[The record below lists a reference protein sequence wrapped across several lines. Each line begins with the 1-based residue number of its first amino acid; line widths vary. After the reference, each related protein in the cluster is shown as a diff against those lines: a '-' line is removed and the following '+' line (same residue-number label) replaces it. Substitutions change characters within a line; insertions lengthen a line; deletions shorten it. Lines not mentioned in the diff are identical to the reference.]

1 MNIKTLNVSLL
12 SFSIITALFP
22 LNAMATKLTIEQR
35 LELLEN
41 ELSQNKQELKA
52 TQNELGVYK
61 SRLSTLQ
68 KSITENK
75 YKSASLAEISATS
88 PVADN
93 IKNENGEQNSSAAAH
108 TINGSQQVAVIES
121 KGDKTT
127 IESVTLKD
135 ISKYI
140 KDDIG
145 FSYQG
150 YFRSGWGTGNHG
162 SPQTYAAGSLGR
174 FGNEM
179 SGWFDLTL
187 NQRVYNQDGK
197 TANAVVT
204 YDGNVGEQYNDAWF
218 GDSANEN
225 IMQFSDIYLTT
236 RGFLPFAPE
245 ADFWVGKHKLPQ
257 YEIQMLDWK
266 TLTTDVAAGVG
277 IENWALGV
285 GLFDMSLSRDDV
297 DVYSRDFSRTSQMNT
312 NSVDVRYRNIPLWD
326 DATLSLMAKYSA
338 PNKTDQ
344 QQDNE
349 NDNSYFEMK
358 DSWMLTSVLRQN
370 LQRDTFNEFTLQVA
384 NNSYASSFASFSDA
398 SNTMAHGRYYYGDHT
413 NGIAWRLISQG
424 EMYLTDNTAHQLE
437 GGWNEGGK
445 GISIADVMT
454 AGAHGVPREVTEGV
468 IDGLNYPNHEAIDF
482 YHRYKTDIQLFAEMG
497 FKCFRT
503 SIAWTRIFPQGDEQ
517 EPNEEGLQ
525 FYDDLF
531 DECLKQGMEPV
542 VTLSHFEMPYHL
554 VTKYGGW
561 RNRKLIDF
569 FIRFASTVFTRYK
582 EKVKYWMTFNE
593 INNQVNFSESLCPF
607 TNSGILY
614 SPEEDINE
622 REQIMYQ
629 AVHYELVASAL
640 AVQTGKSINPEFNI
654 GCMIAMCP
662 IYPLTCA
669 PNDMMMATKAMHR
682 RYWFTDV
689 HARGY
694 YPQHM
699 LNYFARKGFNL
710 DITPEDNA
718 ILASGCV
725 DFIGFSYYMSFTTQF
740 SPDNPQLDYVEPRDL
755 VSNPY
760 IDTSEWGWQIDPA
773 GLRYS
778 LNWFWDHFQLPLFI
792 VENGFG
798 AVDQRQADGTVN
810 DHYRIDYF
818 ASHIREMKKAVVED
832 GVDLIGYTPWGCI
845 DLVSAGTGEM
855 KKRYGMI
862 YVDKD
867 NEGKGTL
874 ERIRKA
880 SFYWYRDL
888 IANNG
893 ENI

>member
-1 MNIKTLNVSLL
+1 
-12 SFSIITALFP
+12 
-22 LNAMATKLTIEQR
+22 
-35 LELLEN
+35 
-41 ELSQNKQELKA
+41 
-52 TQNELGVYK
+52 
-61 SRLSTLQ
+61 
-68 KSITENK
+68 
-75 YKSASLAEISATS
+75 
-88 PVADN
+88 
-93 IKNENGEQNSSAAAH
+93 
-108 TINGSQQVAVIES
+108 
-121 KGDKTT
+121 
-127 IESVTLKD
+127 
-135 ISKYI
+135 
-140 KDDIG
+140 
-145 FSYQG
+145 
-150 YFRSGWGTGNHG
+150 
-162 SPQTYAAGSLGR
+162 
-174 FGNEM
+174 M
-179 SGWFDLTL
+179 SGFKKDFLW
-187 NQRVYNQDGK
+187 GG
-197 TANAVVT
+197 AV
-204 YDGNVGEQYNDAWF
+204 A
-218 GDSANEN
+218 
-225 IMQFSDIYLTT
+225 
-236 RGFLPFAPE
+236 
-245 ADFWVGKHKLPQ
+245 
-257 YEIQMLDWK
+257 
-266 TLTTDVAAGVG
+266 
-277 IENWALGV
+277 
-285 GLFDMSLSRDDV
+285 
-297 DVYSRDFSRTSQMNT
+297 
-312 NSVDVRYRNIPLWD
+312 
-326 DATLSLMAKYSA
+326 
-338 PNKTDQ
+338 
-344 QQDNE
+344 
-349 NDNSYFEMK
+349 
-358 DSWMLTSVLRQN
+358 
-370 LQRDTFNEFTLQVA
+370 
-384 NNSYASSFASFSDA
+384 
-398 SNTMAHGRYYYGDHT
+398 
-413 NGIAWRLISQG
+413 
-424 EMYLTDNTAHQLE
+424 AHQLE

-482 YHRYKTDIQLFAEMG
+482 YHRYKTDIQLFAGMG

-569 FIRFASTVFTRYK
+569 FIHFASTVFTRYK

-614 SPEEDINE
+614 SPEEDLNE

-640 AVQTGKSINPEFNI
+640 AVQTGKLINPEFNI

-669 PNDMMMATKAMHR
+669 PNDMMMATKAM
-682 RYWFTDV
+682 
-689 HARGY
+689 
-694 YPQHM
+694 
-699 LNYFARKGFNL
+699 
-710 DITPEDNA
+710 
-718 ILASGCV
+718 
-725 DFIGFSYYMSFTTQF
+725 
-740 SPDNPQLDYVEPRDL
+740 
-755 VSNPY
+755 
-760 IDTSEWGWQIDPA
+760 
-773 GLRYS
+773 LRYS

-818 ASHIREMKKAVVED
+818 SSHIREMKKAVVED